1 MKHMQK
7 IQSIT
12 NHELALA
19 KYDWYKSFSKGSRFL
34 ATEKLDGANASFDLD
49 GNIYSHN
56 QKLSPENT
64 LRGFYNY
71 VKDNHLVNVLWSHL
85 LFYNVP
91 ENWYVQFFGEWLV
104 PHPTIQYK
112 EEWLR
117 KFYWFDVYVCPDA
130 THPERNGHWL
140 GIDWVDHFYHQNADD
155 LAKAGIYKPEII
167 ERGKFESFEQLKEL
181 TEDNKN
187 ASIYSVDQRMEG
199 LVFTSLDDEDSH
211 NSDIRIKVVNQEYK
225 ETKAKGTK
233 EQHLSESEIWLAQY
247 LTDARAQ
254 KLLNKEIDENGLVIN
269 RQIFKTDFPKKFR
282 DKLWQDI
289 LEESVDTPSQTALDQ
304 SMKTLLRRVGK
315 VASRNIGIRL
325 KFIEDEKSN
334 K

>member
-19 KYDWYKSFSKGSRFL
+19 RYDWYKSFSKGSEIIG
-34 ATEKLDGANASFDLD
+34 TEKLDGANASFDLD
-49 GNIYSHN
+49 GNIYSHK
-56 QKLSPENT
+56 QKLSETNT

-71 VKDNHLVNVLWSHL
+71 VLDNKLVELFKKL
-85 LFYNVP
+85 LPNNETDSIKY
-91 ENWYVQFFGEWLV
+91 QIFGEWLV
-104 PHPTIQYK
+104 PHPTIQYR
-112 EEWLR
+112 EDRLR
-117 KFYWFDVYVCPDA
+117 KFYLFDIWAEDDNQLSDDTTHGSWMGIRFVYDFFYNYYYDLTNHGVDVPTQICDFNLENLNQLNDLA
-130 THPERNGHWL
+130 ERNKTNSL
-140 GIDWVDHFYHQNADD
+140 YSID
-155 LAKAGIYKPEII
+155 G
-167 ERGKFESFEQLKEL
+167 
-181 TEDNKN
+181 
-187 ASIYSVDQRMEG
+187 RMEG
-199 LVFTSLDDEDSH
+199 IVFTSLND
-211 NSDIRIKVVNQEYK
+211 NSANGSPIRIKVVNQEYK

-233 EQHLSESEIWLAQY
+233 EQHLSESEIWLEQY

-289 LEESVDTPSQTALDQ
+289 LEESVDTPSQTSLNQ

-325 KFIEDEKSN
+325 KFTEEEH
-334 K
+334 